1 MKLYIFIALALY
13 LVSLLLRI
21 VRKPRLS
28 FVAFL
33 VAAHIAMVV
42 VGHDW
47 RVSGQ
52 PPFSSMHHV
61 MLVLGACVLPA
72 YALFV
77 MGRGLQWMAPVFPLA
92 GAIPLVLALV
102 FERDEAWNL
111 APALQS
117 PWFVPHVI
125 AYMVS
130 YSLALVAF
138 LLLLAD
144 GVVKWRVDG
153 ENADTLRLEAG
164 SYEILSVAF
173 PLMTFGMLSGALWA
187 NQIWGDYWSW
197 DPKETWSLITWFM
210 YLVYFHCRKHGKLKK
225 YANLS
230 HVLAF
235 LALVTTFL
243 LVNLLPK
250 LASKLHSYV

>member
-1 MKLYIFIALALY
+1 MKLYISMALALY
-13 LVSLLLRI
+13 VISLFLRI
-21 VRKPRLS
+21 LRKSRLS
-28 FVAFL
+28 FIAFSLAAL
-33 VAAHIAMVV
+33 VAMIVV
-42 VGHDW
+42 AHDW

-61 MLVLGACVLPA
+61 MLVLGACALPG
-72 YALFV
+72 YVLFV
-77 MGRGLQWMAPVFPLA
+77 MGRGLRWMAPVFSLA

-102 FERDEAWNL
+102 FKRDEAWNL

-130 YSLALVAF
+130 YSLALIAF
-138 LLLLAD
+138 LLLLAGGIIRLRGKSVTTD
-144 GVVKWRVDG
+144 PS
-153 ENADTLRLEAG
+153 RLESG

-197 DPKETWSLITWFM
+197 DSKETWSLITWFL
-210 YLVYFHCRKHGKLKK
+210 YLCYFHCRKHGQLRR

-250 LASKLHSYV
+250 LASKMHSYV

>member
-1 MKLYIFIALALY
+1 MKLYIGIALALQ
-13 LVSLLLRI
+13 VSALGLRAL
-21 VRKPRLS
+21 RCRRLS

-33 VAAHIAMVV
+33 IASHIAMMVV
-42 VGHDW
+42 AKDW
-47 RVSGQ
+47 AASGQ
-52 PPFSSMHHV
+52 PPLSSMHHV
-61 MLVLGACVLPA
+61 MLVLAACALPA
-72 YALFV
+72 YALLV
-77 MGRGLQWMAPVFPLA
+77 WGRGLRWITPAFPVAGAVPLA
-92 GAIPLVLALV
+92 LALV
-102 FERDEAWNL
+102 FRRDEAWNL

-125 AYMVS
+125 AYMAS
-130 YSLALVAF
+130 YSLALIAF
-138 LLLLAD
+138 VLLLTGSVRTLLASS
-144 GVVKWRVDG
+144 R
-153 ENADTLRLEAG
+153 ADVSRLDSA

-197 DPKETWSLITWFM
+197 DSKETWSLITWFL
-210 YLVYFHCRKHGKLKK
+210 YLCYFHCRKHGSLRK
-225 YANLS
+225 YANIS

-235 LALVTTFL
+235 LALLTTFL